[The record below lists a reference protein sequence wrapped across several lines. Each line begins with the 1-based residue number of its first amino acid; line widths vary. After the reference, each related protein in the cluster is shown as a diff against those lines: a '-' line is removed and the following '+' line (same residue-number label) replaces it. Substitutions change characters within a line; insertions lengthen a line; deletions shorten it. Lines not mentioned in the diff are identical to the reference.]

1 MAAPT
6 LRHNTIAG
14 CKKAGVFFVD
24 GGAGELLENDVHKNH
39 VGVELKDDA
48 EPVVKGNKI
57 HHQKMGGV
65 WVYKESKGTFE
76 GNEIYANGKAAFRVY
91 EWGDPTVTGNRIHGG
106 KAGGLLV
113 YARTQAAC
121 ARLATAFATPGA
133 VRKTYVAL
141 VAGRLESA
149 DQIEVC
155 PPRRTGRHR
164 IRDLAVVEG
173 AAGHQDGHGRSGLQ
187 TVRTRGRRPSRRLR
201 RPPPERAPGPG
212 SGRPR
217 R

>member
-1 MAAPT
+1 M
-6 LRHNTIAG
+6 
-14 CKKAGVFFVD
+14 
-24 GGAGELLENDVHKNH
+24 HKNH

-113 YARTQAAC
+113 YEMGAGTFVDNEICGNKTWNVEIKRH
-121 ARLATAFATPGA
+121 ATTVLRGNRIHGGGLGGVSIHGEPDDPEGGMLDVDAH
-133 VRKTYVAL
+133 
-141 VAGRLESA
+141 
-149 DQIEVC
+149 
-155 PPRRTGRHR
+155 RRGT
-164 IRDLAVVEG
+164 
-173 AAGHQDGHGRSGLQ
+173 
-187 TVRTRGRRPSRRLR
+187 
-201 RPPPERAPGPG
+201 
-212 SGRPR
+212 
-217 R
+217 